1 VVGSCEH
8 DKEHSGSMGGGGGGG
23 DCFTSLMITISF
35 SRTVIIGVSYLSLQ
49 KYLETVDVENNN
61 KNKETG
67 S

>member
-1 VVGSCEH
+1 MV
-8 DKEHSGSMGGGGGGG
+8 GGGGGG